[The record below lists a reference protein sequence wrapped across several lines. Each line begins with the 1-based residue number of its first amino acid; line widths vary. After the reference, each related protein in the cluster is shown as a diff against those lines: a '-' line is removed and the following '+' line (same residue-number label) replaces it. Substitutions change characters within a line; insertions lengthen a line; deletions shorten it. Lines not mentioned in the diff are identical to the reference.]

1 MRLKFTYSI
10 EEVRPYIN
18 WIYFDY
24 AWGMSSGPKEELL
37 KLHSDAAEALSAFS
51 GKYSCHAL
59 FALFSANSDGDDIV
73 SEGFRLPLLR
83 QQRAHNG
90 ICLCL
95 SDYLCPLSSG
105 VRDRIGVFATSV
117 DSSLVEDN
125 NHDDY
130 QRMMAQTLADR
141 LAEASAELLHT
152 QVRRTYWG
160 YASDERLSVSD
171 ILKGRYQGIRPAIGY
186 PSLPDVSL
194 NFMLNDILHMEDIGI
209 RLTQSGMMT
218 PHASVSG
225 LMLAHPEARYF
236 ELGKIGEDQLS
247 DYARRRGLP
256 RELLRKFLQSS
267 LMKP

>member
-1 MRLKFTYSI
+1 MKLKLTYSI
-10 EEVRPYIN
+10 QEVRPYIN

-24 AWGMSSGPKEELL
+24 AWGMSSGPKEELQ
-37 KLHSDAAEALSAFS
+37 KLHSDAAETLSLFD

-59 FALFSANSDGDDIV
+59 FALLDANGDGDDIV
-73 SEGFRLPLLR
+73 LEGFRLPLLR

-90 ICLCL
+90 VCLCL
-95 SDYLCPLSSG
+95 SDYLRPLSSG
-105 VRDRIGVFATSV
+105 VKDRLGVFATSV
-117 DSSLVEDN
+117 DGSLVDDN
-125 NHDDY
+125 KHDDY

-141 LAEASAELLHT
+141 LAEAAAELLHT

-160 YASDERLSVSD
+160 YASDEQLSISD

-225 LMLAHPEARYF
+225 LMFSHPEARYF
-236 ELGKIGEDQLS
+236 ELGKIGEDQLG

-256 RELLRKFLQSS
+256 RELMRKFLQSS